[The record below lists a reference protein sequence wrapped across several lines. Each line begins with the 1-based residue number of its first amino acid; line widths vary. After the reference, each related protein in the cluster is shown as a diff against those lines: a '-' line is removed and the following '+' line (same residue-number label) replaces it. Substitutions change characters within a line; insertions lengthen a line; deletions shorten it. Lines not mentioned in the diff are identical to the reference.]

1 MMRKEKMTVREEI
14 AETIRA
20 HMIQFPPVA
29 DKPLLVELVIEFPSA
44 AERHEIIKEMKK

>member
-1 MMRKEKMTVREEI
+1 MTVREEI

-20 HMIQFPPVA
+20 YMMQLPPVA

-44 AERHEIIKEMKK
+44 TERHEIIRR